1 MILDDSEKRKPNI
14 EYPTKWGYKI
24 IGRDVDEMLSAIEE
38 LIEGLEYEVTP
49 SNISRNEKYY
59 SLNLTVLVPSEL
71 IRDILFQKLDKHP
84 SVTMVI

>member
-1 MILDDSEKRKPNI
+1 MIPDDSEKRKPNI
-14 EYPTKWGYKI
+14 RYPTKWGYKI

-38 LIEGLEYEVTP
+38 SIEGLEYEVTP

-59 SLNLTVLVPSEL
+59 SLNLTVVVPSEL
-71 IRDILFQKLDKHP
+71 VRNVLFQKLDKHP

>member
-24 IGRDVDEMLSAIEE
+24 IGRDVDEMLAAIEE
-38 LIEGLEYEVTP
+38 SIEGLEYEVTP

-59 SLNLTVLVPSEL
+59 SLNLSILVPSEF
-71 IRDILFQKLDKHP
+71 IRDLLFQKLDKHP
-84 SVTMVI
+84 AITMVI